1 MLISVR
7 KRAKVFV
14 EPFGAILFLGNLCP
28 HKRDPV
34 KCTKGFMEIEEALI
48 HFFKQVLKLFQ

>member
-28 HKRDPV
+28 HKKETVR
-34 KCTKGFMEIEEALI
+34 
-48 HFFKQVLKLFQ
+48 KLVN

>member
-28 HKRDPV
+28 HKRE
-34 KCTKGFMEIEEALI
+34 TIGFR
-48 HFFKQVLKLFQ
+48 FRVSLKLQSW

>member
-28 HKRDPV
+28 HKRETV
-34 KCTKGFMEIEEALI
+34 AL
-48 HFFKQVLKLFQ
+48 KREPPNTPATPNM